1 MARSIWLAEIA
12 LLPRRRKKSAPDE
25 IVTVV
30 LPALPVHDTVLYPHV
45 VTPLFIDR
53 DRSMRSVD
61 AAMGDERTI
70 LVVAQRSADI
80 QRPGAS
86 DLYEVGTEAVIG
98 RVLKM
103 PDGTTS
109 ILVQGQRR
117 VRILEI
123 VQDEPYLQA
132 RVTPFD
138 EPASD
143 AEAAEALMRAV
154 LGMYE
159 KVSKLSRSV
168 PEDHHVA
175 AMNIDEPGWL
185 ADFVV
190 TDLELSIEQR
200 QDILETPD
208 AIDRLH
214 KSSVFLAKELDVLEL
229 QNKIHSQVQQEVDKS
244 QREYFLREQMRAIQ
258 KELGEADTQTRDLA
272 TLREK
277 LATGGLPDEAR
288 TKADEELDRLA
299 AMPAMSPEVG
309 MVRGYLEWLANLPWT
324 AATEDQLDLKHAANV
339 LEENHYGLPRVKER
353 ILEYLAVRKMASG
366 KQRSPVICFA
376 GPPGVGKTS
385 LGRSIAQAIGRNFVR
400 ISLGGIRDEAE
411 IRGHRRTYIGAL
423 PGRILQTMR
432 KAATVN
438 PVFMLDEIDKI
449 GTDFRGDP
457 SAALLEVLDPEQNHA
472 FSDHYLDLPY
482 DLSRVMF
489 VTTANYLD
497 PVPPALR
504 DRMEVIELPGYIEE
518 EKLQIARRFLVG
530 KQIEENGLTG
540 HAPRFSDSALRR
552 LIREFT
558 HEAGVRNLDREIGA
572 IGRKIA
578 RQVASGESHPRAI
591 SAHSIEKYLGPAR
604 YHHNA
609 GEERDEVGVA
619 TGVAWTPVGGDTLT
633 IEVQLLEGKGNL
645 VLTGQLGEVMKESGQ
660 AALSYTRSRGKA
672 LGLPDGFY
680 EKLDVH
686 VHVPAGGIPKDGPS
700 AGITIATAIISALTS
715 RPAHREVAMTGEV
728 TLRGRVLPVG
738 GIREKVLAAH
748 RAGLKTFILPRQN
761 AKDLADVPTDIK
773 RELRF
778 VEVEQMDEVLPIAL
792 HENAVGLRAV

>member
-1 MARSIWLAEIA
+1 
-12 LLPRRRKKSAPDE
+12 LPRRRKKSAQDQV
-25 IVTVV
+25 VTVV
-30 LPALPVHDTVLYPHV
+30 VPVLPVRDTVLYPHV
-45 VTPLFIDR
+45 VAPLFIDR
-53 DRSMRSVD
+53 DRSLRAVD
-61 AAMGDERTI
+61 AAMGDERTM
-70 LVVAQRSADI
+70 LVVAQRSSEI

-86 DLYEVGTEAVIG
+86 DLYAVGTEAVVG

-117 VRILEI
+117 VRVLEL
-123 VQDEPYLQA
+123 VQDEPYLLA
-132 RVTPFD
+132 RIAPLEEPVVID
-138 EPASD
+138 ESI
-143 AEAAEALMRAV
+143 EALTRAV
-154 LGMYE
+154 LGIYD
-159 KVSKLSRSV
+159 KVTKLSRSI
-168 PEDHHVA
+168 PDDHYVA

-190 TDLELSIEQR
+190 TDLDLSIDQR
-200 QDILETPD
+200 QDILETTD
-208 AIDRLH
+208 ALERLH
-214 KSSVFLAKELDVLEL
+214 KASVFLAKELDVLEL

-244 QREYFLREQMRAIQ
+244 QREYFLREQLRAIQ
-258 KELGEADTQTRDLA
+258 KELGEADPQTRDLA
-272 TLREK
+272 LLRDK
-277 LATGGLPDEAR
+277 LQAAGLTEAAR
-288 TKADEELDRLA
+288 AKADEELDRLA

-309 MVRGYLEWLANLPWT
+309 MVRSYLEWLANLPWAT
-324 AATEDQLDLKHAANV
+324 VTEDQLDLAHAAEI
-339 LEENHYGLPRVKER
+339 LDANHYGLPKVKER
-353 ILEYLAVRKMASG
+353 ILEYLAVRKLASA
-366 KQRSPVICFA
+366 KQRSPVVCFA

-385 LGRSIAQAIGRNFVR
+385 LGRSIAQAIGRKFVR

-411 IRGHRRTYIGAL
+411 IRGHRRTYIGSL

-432 KAATVN
+432 SAGTIN

-449 GTDFRGDP
+449 GADFRGDP

-489 VTTANYLD
+489 ITTANYLD

-518 EKLQIARRFLVG
+518 EKLQIARRFLVP
-530 KQIEENGLTG
+530 KQVEENGLSEQP
-540 HAPRFSDSALRR
+540 PRFSEQALRR
-552 LIREFT
+552 LIRQYT

-572 IGRKIA
+572 ICRKIA
-578 RQVASGESHPRAI
+578 RQVAAGE
-591 SAHSIEKYLGPAR
+591 AHRGNVSTQSVEKYLGPAR
-604 YHHNA
+604 HHHNLA
-609 GEERDEVGVA
+609 EDRDDVGVA
-619 TGVAWTPVGGDTLT
+619 TGVAWTPAGGDTLT
-633 IEVQLLEGKGNL
+633 VEVQLLEGKGSL

-660 AALSYTRSRGKA
+660 AALSFARSSAKT

-700 AGITIATAIISALTS
+700 AGITIATALISALTS
-715 RPAHREVAMTGEV
+715 RPTHREVAMTGEI

-761 AKDLADVPTDIK
+761 AKDLLDVPSDVK

-778 VEVEQMDEVLPIAL
+778 VEVDRMDEVLPIAL
-792 HENAVGLRAV
+792 HETAVGLRAV